1 MPMKS
6 SRILQNDIVH
16 LVADNLVEIQR
27 CSNDPAYFLATY
39 GKILDPVRG
48 PLPFNLYDY
57 QISALHDFM
66 GNQYNIVLKSRQ
78 MGFSWLV
85 AGFVLYVGMFFSNK
99 NIQMISIK
107 ESTAKRL
114 LDKVKY
120 IYDHLPEWMKIK
132 IVDDNKTLITFEHG
146 SRIESIPTS
155 EDAGRSEG
163 VTLLVID
170 EAAFVRWIDKVWQAA
185 EPTLSTGGMCILLST
200 PNGASGFY
208 HRTWVEAQA
217 NTNGFHHI
225 FAPWWD
231 NPVFG
236 EGKREKVIKLPTGK
250 FGKKWISPW
259 YMDRMKKLGARRV
272 AQEIDCEFLSS
283 GSNYFDT
290 SILMDRFNK
299 VVNKNLVRYVTRWN
313 AELRIYAHP
322 QSDSIYVMGM
332 DTATGHGSD
341 YSCIS
346 IREFTTWKQV
356 ASYRTQMPVAEFAS
370 RAAEL
375 GRLYNNAFVVGEEN
389 GCSIATLLQMRD
401 VHNYP
406 DDMFFRDVDVDSQK
420 SKEIFGWLNTQKS
433 RRVYLNGYE
442 KLVRENIK
450 TFKDGRLLAELMA
463 FIVKPSGRT
472 EAADGY
478 NDDMVFAD
486 LCAYIGL
493 MNYQPCGALPF
504 WVA

>member
-1 MPMKS
+1 MPTKS
-6 SRILQNDIVH
+6 SRTLSKENVH
-16 LVADNLVEIQR
+16 LDEECLREIQK
-27 CSNDPAYFLATY
+27 CAADPVYFLGKY
-39 GKILDPVRG
+39 GRILDPVRG
-48 PLPFNLYDY
+48 PLPFGLYPY
-57 QISALHDFM
+57 QENALADFM
-66 GNQYNIVLKSRQ
+66 SHQYNIVLKSRQ

-107 ESTAKRL
+107 EQTAIRL
-114 LDKVKY
+114 LAKVKY
-120 IYDHLPEWMKIK
+120 LYDYLPDWMKVRI
-132 IVDDNKTLITFEHG
+132 IDDNKTLLTFEHG

-208 HRTWVEAQA
+208 HQTWMGAQA
-217 NTNGFHHI
+217 GTNGFHPI

-236 EGKREKVIKLPTGK
+236 AGKRQKVVTNHL
-250 FGKKWISPW
+250 GKKSKQWVSAW
-259 YMDRMKKLGARRV
+259 YLDRLKRLGPRRV
-272 AQEIDCEFLSS
+272 AQEIDCEFLAS

-290 SILMDRFNK
+290 SVLMERFDK
-299 VVNKNLVRYVTRWN
+299 VVNKNLVRFISRWN
-313 AELRIYAHP
+313 DELRIFAHP
-322 QSDSIYVMGM
+322 KPECTYVMGV
-332 DTATGHGSD
+332 DTATGHGED

-356 ASYRTQMPVAEFAS
+356 ATYRTQMPVANFAA
-370 RAAEL
+370 RAVEL

-401 VHNYP
+401 THNYP
-406 DDMFFRDVDVDSQK
+406 DDMFFRDVDVDTQRPR
-420 SKEIFGWLNTQKS
+420 EIFGWMNTQKS
-433 RRVYLNGYE
+433 RRVYLNSYE
-442 KLVRENIK
+442 KFVRDSIK
-450 TFKDGRLLAELMA
+450 TFKDGRLIAELIS
-463 FIVKPSGRT
+463 FIVKPNGRA
-472 EAADGY
+472 EAQEGY
-478 NDDMVFAD
+478 HDDMVFAD
-486 LCAYIGL
+486 LCCYIGL
-493 MNYQPCGALPF
+493 HNYQPCGALPF